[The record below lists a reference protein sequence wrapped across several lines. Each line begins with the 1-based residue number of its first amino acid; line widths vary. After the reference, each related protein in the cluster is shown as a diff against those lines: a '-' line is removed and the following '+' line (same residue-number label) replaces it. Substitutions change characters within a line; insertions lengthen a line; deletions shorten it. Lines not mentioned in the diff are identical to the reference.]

1 MREGVW
7 QCAGWMET
15 VFEYSRNHNRSVCR
29 VAIHISGDDSFFD
42 WMDDGSMDVSA
53 CMCAGTK
60 VQNQKDYL
68 GRAFYV
74 CCRCFDCVSSI

>member
-42 WMDDGSMDVSA
+42 WKHGCIRV
-53 CMCAGTK
+53 
-60 VQNQKDYL
+60 
-68 GRAFYV
+68 YV
-74 CCRCFDCVSSI
+74 CWNESAKSKGVSGQGFLCLLPLL